1 MRTFILEDSHSR
13 IVLFYE
19 ALGSDGLTVAK
30 TVLKAKS
37 RWDPPYDL
45 VLLDYDL
52 ADEDYERPEK
62 EDGTGTEF
70 ARWLVAAHDPSTARK
85 VIIHSYNH
93 AGRQRMYSTLAEAG
107 WNVEQL
113 PFGLTLLDRLRAGG
127 DDHVL

>member
-19 ALGSDGLTVAK
+19 ALEPANLTVAK
-30 TVLKAKS
+30 TVQKAISK
-37 RWDPPYDL
+37 WDPPYDL
-45 VLLDYDL
+45 VLLDHDL

-70 ARWLVAAHDPSTARK
+70 ARWLVAAHDPSTAKK

-93 AGRQRMYSTLAEAG
+93 AGRERMYYTLSEAG

-113 PFGLTLLDRLRAGG
+113 PFGLTLLDRLRAGSL
-127 DDHVL
+127 DPME